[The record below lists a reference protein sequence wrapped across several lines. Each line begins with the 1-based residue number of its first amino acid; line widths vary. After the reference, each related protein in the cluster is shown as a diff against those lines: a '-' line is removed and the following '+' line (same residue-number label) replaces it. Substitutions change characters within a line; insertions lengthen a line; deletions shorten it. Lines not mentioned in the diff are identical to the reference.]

1 LRQPLLESYVLEPEQ
16 ARRVF
21 RRDAAP
27 LLAELEAAGLPT
39 EDFGLFTT
47 LRPVA
52 FDFRRSVP
60 ILLRWLPRMTNPLVK
75 EVIIRSLTT
84 RFAKPV
90 AAPTLIDEFRS
101 TPLEQWAVKWAIGN
115 ALDVVADQS
124 FVEELLGLVSDP
136 RHGAARDMIIRRL
149 GRARKDPRVVEV
161 LLVLLHQEDVALPA
175 ISALRQQLGPERA
188 RPHVARL
195 LDDRSGSVQAMAI
208 DQLRRIDRALAKKAR

>member
-1 LRQPLLESYVLEPEQ
+1 VLEPEQ

-21 RRDAAP
+21 RRDATP

-39 EDFGLFTT
+39 EDFGHFTT

-90 AAPTLIDEFRS
+90 AAPTLIDEFRR
-101 TPLEQWAVKWAIGN
+101 TPLEQWAVKGAI
-115 ALDVVADQS
+115 
-124 FVEELLGLVSDP
+124 
-136 RHGAARDMIIRRL
+136 
-149 GRARKDPRVVEV
+149 RA
-161 LLVLLHQEDVALPA
+161 
-175 ISALRQQLGPERA
+175 SLRIC
-188 RPHVARL
+188 
-195 LDDRSGSVQAMAI
+195 SGSSAI
-208 DQLRRIDRALAKKAR
+208 PSWRRPKHDHPSPGSGT